1 MEINEPLRITYKEA
15 ILYAALLQ
23 AIIGLLLGLIPL
35 IVGIF
40 RKKAKLGVLGLV
52 ASTVGGAILGLF
64 LSVPAVGLFLWLI
77 LKKPEKIEPQQVV
90 VNENSIDVNV
100 KNPDNI

>member
-1 MEINEPLRITYKEA
+1 MEPLRVTYQEA
-15 ILYAALLQ
+15 IIYMTLINAAV
-23 AIIGLLLGLIPL
+23 GLVLGLIPL
-35 IVGIF
+35 IVGI
-40 RKKAKLGVLGLV
+40 KKNKSKLGILGLLSSV
-52 ASTVGGAILGLF
+52 IGGAILGLF

-77 LKKPEKIEPQQVV
+77 LKKPEQIEPQQVV